1 MSYLKK
7 GKALKKIGMKY
18 EAENIFWVPK
28 EARWG
33 YLKDNAKDPKIGQ
46 IIDDAMILIEK
57 ENPTLKEVL
66 DKRYARPELD
76 KRRLG
81 ELIDLISTIKLHKNG
96 EKDLLGRVYEYF
108 LGQFASS
115 EGKGG
120 GEFYTPTSVVKTLV
134 EMIEPYRGRIYDP
147 ACGSGGMFIQS
158 EKFIEEHAGRIDD
171 LSIYG
176 QELNATTWKL
186 CKMNLAIRGLDGN
199 IGPHQ
204 GDTFHDDLHKTL
216 KADYVLANP
225 PFNISDWGGN
235 KLVDDIRW
243 KYGVPPE
250 GNANYAWLEH
260 IVYHLAPNGVA
271 GIVLANGALSSN
283 TSNEGVIRKNLVD
296 AKLVDAIVALPDKLF
311 YSTGIPVSLWIL
323 NRNKIDNPK
332 FRKRADEI
340 LFIDGRNLGTM
351 VDRRHRELSDEDI
364 KKIADTYHNY
374 RNIDGNYEDVQG
386 FCKAAKL
393 EEVREHEYVLTPGR
407 YVGIEEQE
415 DDGVPFEEK
424 MEALTSELGELF
436 EKSRSLEEEIR
447 KNLGGI
453 VMSFNEWTSIKL
465 GELIE
470 SISIKHDFEKDEL
483 IFLNTSDVL
492 EGKVLHDNY
501 SEVSKMPGQAK
512 KSIQKGDILFSEIR
526 PKNKRFAYIDFD
538 AKDFVVSTKLMVLR
552 RKSSL
557 INNKFLYKLLTS
569 DRMLNYL
576 QHIAEGRSGTFPQIT
591 FSELKNIYVLL
602 PSIQEQIAIAKTL
615 DDLDG
620 KIEIN
625 NKINKALEEMA
636 QAIFKQW
643 FVDFEFPNE
652 EGKPYKSSGGEMV
665 ESELG
670 MIPKGWD
677 SKSLL
682 DIADYLNGL
691 AMQKFRPEDD
701 EKGIPVLKN

>member
-1 MSYLKK
+1 MSS
-7 GKALKKIGMKY
+7 ANIGFEETLWKSADKLRGSMDSAEYKYVVLGLIFMKYISDKFETKYEELVEEGDGFEEDRDEY

-57 ENPTLKEVL
+57 ENPTLKGVL

-81 ELIDLISTIKLHKNG
+81 ELIDLISTIRLHKNG

-134 EMIEPYRGRIYDP
+134 EMIEPYKGRIYDP

-158 EKFIEEHAGRIDD
+158 EKFIEEHAGRIGD

-176 QELNATTWKL
+176 QELNATPWKL

-199 IGPHQ
+199 IGLNQ
-204 GDTFHDDLHKTL
+204 ADTFHDDLHKTL

-235 KLVDDIRW
+235 KLTEDVRW

-271 GIVLANGALSSN
+271 GVVLANGALSSN

-323 NRNKIDNPK
+323 NRNKKDNPK
-332 FRKRADEI
+332 FREREDEI
-340 LFIDGRNLGTM
+340 LFIDARNLGTM
-351 VDRRHRELSDEDI
+351 VDRRHKELSEEDI
-364 KKIADTYHNY
+364 NKISDTYHNY
-374 RNIDGNYEDVQG
+374 RNINGQYEDIQG

-415 DDGVPFEEK
+415 DDGILFEEK

-436 EKSRSLEEEIR
+436 AKSRSLEDEIR

-453 VMSFNEWTSIKL
+453 
-465 GELIE
+465 G
-470 SISIKHDFEKDEL
+470 
-483 IFLNTSDVL
+483 
-492 EGKVLHDNY
+492 Y
-501 SEVSKMPGQAK
+501 
-512 KSIQKGDILFSEIR
+512 
-526 PKNKRFAYIDFD
+526 
-538 AKDFVVSTKLMVLR
+538 
-552 RKSSL
+552 
-557 INNKFLYKLLTS
+557 
-569 DRMLNYL
+569 
-576 QHIAEGRSGTFPQIT
+576 
-591 FSELKNIYVLL
+591 
-602 PSIQEQIAIAKTL
+602 
-615 DDLDG
+615 
-620 KIEIN
+620 
-625 NKINKALEEMA
+625 
-636 QAIFKQW
+636 
-643 FVDFEFPNE
+643 EF
-652 EGKPYKSSGGEMV
+652 
-665 ESELG
+665 
-670 MIPKGWD
+670 
-677 SKSLL
+677 
-682 DIADYLNGL
+682 
-691 AMQKFRPEDD
+691 
-701 EKGIPVLKN
+701 

>member
-1 MSYLKK
+1 MST
-7 GKALKKIGMKY
+7 ANIGFEETLWKSADKLRGSMDSAEYKYVVLGLIFMKY
-18 EAENIFWVPK
+18 ISDKFETKYQELIEEGDGFEEDRDEYESENIFWVPK
-28 EARWG
+28 EARWD
-33 YLKDNAKDPKIGQ
+33 YIKDNAKDPKIGQ

-57 ENPTLKEVL
+57 ENPTLKGVL

-81 ELIDLISTIKLHKNG
+81 ELIDLISIIKLHKNG

-134 EMIEPYRGRIYDP
+134 EMIEPYKGRIYDP

-158 EKFIEEHAGRIDD
+158 EKFIEEHQGRIDD

-186 CKMNLAIRGLDGN
+186 CKMNLAIRGLEGN

-204 GDTFHDDLHKTL
+204 ADTFHDDLHKTL

-235 KLVDDIRW
+235 KLTEDVRW

-271 GIVLANGALSSN
+271 GVVLANGALSSN
-283 TSNEGVIRKNLVD
+283 TSNEGVIRKNLIE

-323 NRNKIDNPK
+323 NRNKKDNPK
-332 FRKRADEI
+332 YRKREDEI

-351 VDRRHRELSDEDI
+351 VDRRHRELSKDDI

-374 RNIDGNYEDVQG
+374 RNIDGAYEDIQG
-386 FCKAAKL
+386 FCKDAKL
-393 EEVREHEYVLTPGR
+393 DEVRENEYVLTPGR

-415 DDGVPFEEK
+415 DDGIPFEEK
-424 MEALTSELGELF
+424 MKTLTKELGELF
-436 EKSRSLEEEIR
+436 EKSRSLEEEIK

-453 VMSFNEWTSIKL
+453 
-465 GELIE
+465 G
-470 SISIKHDFEKDEL
+470 
-483 IFLNTSDVL
+483 
-492 EGKVLHDNY
+492 Y
-501 SEVSKMPGQAK
+501 
-512 KSIQKGDILFSEIR
+512 
-526 PKNKRFAYIDFD
+526 
-538 AKDFVVSTKLMVLR
+538 
-552 RKSSL
+552 
-557 INNKFLYKLLTS
+557 
-569 DRMLNYL
+569 
-576 QHIAEGRSGTFPQIT
+576 
-591 FSELKNIYVLL
+591 
-602 PSIQEQIAIAKTL
+602 
-615 DDLDG
+615 
-620 KIEIN
+620 
-625 NKINKALEEMA
+625 
-636 QAIFKQW
+636 
-643 FVDFEFPNE
+643 EF
-652 EGKPYKSSGGEMV
+652 
-665 ESELG
+665 
-670 MIPKGWD
+670 
-677 SKSLL
+677 
-682 DIADYLNGL
+682 
-691 AMQKFRPEDD
+691 
-701 EKGIPVLKN
+701 

>member
-1 MSYLKK
+1 MSS
-7 GKALKKIGMKY
+7 ANIGFEETLWKSADKLRGSMDSAEYKYVVLGLIFMKYISDKFETKYEELVEEGDGFEEDRDEY

-28 EARWG
+28 EARWS

-57 ENPTLKEVL
+57 ENTTLAGVL

-134 EMIEPYRGRIYDP
+134 EMIEPYKGRIYDP

-158 EKFIEEHAGRIDD
+158 EKFIEEHAGRIGD

-199 IGPHQ
+199 IGPNQ
-204 GDTFHDDLHKTL
+204 ADTFHDDLHKTL

-235 KLVDDIRW
+235 KLTEDVRW

-271 GIVLANGALSSN
+271 GVVLANGALSSN

-323 NRNKIDNPK
+323 NRNKKDNPK
-332 FRKRADEI
+332 FREREDEI
-340 LFIDGRNLGTM
+340 LFIDARNLGTM
-351 VDRRHRELSDEDI
+351 VDRRHRELSEEDI
-364 KKIADTYHNY
+364 KKISDTYHNY
-374 RNIDGNYEDVQG
+374 RNLNGQYEDIQG

-393 EEVREHEYVLTPGR
+393 DEVREHEYVLTPGR

-415 DDGVPFEEK
+415 DDGIPFEEK
-424 MEALTSELGELF
+424 MKALTSQLGELF
-436 EKSRSLEEEIR
+436 EKSRSLEDEIR

-453 VMSFNEWTSIKL
+453 
-465 GELIE
+465 G
-470 SISIKHDFEKDEL
+470 
-483 IFLNTSDVL
+483 
-492 EGKVLHDNY
+492 Y
-501 SEVSKMPGQAK
+501 
-512 KSIQKGDILFSEIR
+512 
-526 PKNKRFAYIDFD
+526 
-538 AKDFVVSTKLMVLR
+538 
-552 RKSSL
+552 
-557 INNKFLYKLLTS
+557 
-569 DRMLNYL
+569 
-576 QHIAEGRSGTFPQIT
+576 
-591 FSELKNIYVLL
+591 
-602 PSIQEQIAIAKTL
+602 
-615 DDLDG
+615 
-620 KIEIN
+620 
-625 NKINKALEEMA
+625 
-636 QAIFKQW
+636 
-643 FVDFEFPNE
+643 EF
-652 EGKPYKSSGGEMV
+652 
-665 ESELG
+665 
-670 MIPKGWD
+670 
-677 SKSLL
+677 
-682 DIADYLNGL
+682 
-691 AMQKFRPEDD
+691 
-701 EKGIPVLKN
+701 

>member
-1 MSYLKK
+1 MSS
-7 GKALKKIGMKY
+7 ANIGFEETLWKSADKLRGSMDSAEYKYVVLGLIFMKYISDKFETKYEELVEEGDGFEEDRDEY

-28 EARWG
+28 EARWS

-57 ENPTLKEVL
+57 ENSTLAGVL

-134 EMIEPYRGRIYDP
+134 EMIEPYKGRIYDP

-158 EKFIEEHAGRIDD
+158 EKFIEEHAGRIGD

-199 IGPHQ
+199 IGQHQ
-204 GDTFHDDLHKTL
+204 ADTFHEDLHKTL

-235 KLVDDIRW
+235 KLTEDVRW

-271 GIVLANGALSSN
+271 GVVLANGALSSN

-323 NRNKIDNPK
+323 NRNKKDNPK
-332 FRKRADEI
+332 FREREDEI
-340 LFIDGRNLGTM
+340 LFIDARNLGTM
-351 VDRRHRELSDEDI
+351 VDRRHRELSEEDI
-364 KKIADTYHNY
+364 KKISDTYHNY
-374 RNIDGNYEDVQG
+374 RNLNGQYEDIQG

-415 DDGVPFEEK
+415 DDGIPFEEK
-424 MEALTSELGELF
+424 MKALTSELGELF
-436 EKSRSLEEEIR
+436 EKSRNLEDEIR
-447 KNLGGI
+447 KNLGG
-453 VMSFNEWTSIKL
+453 V
-465 GELIE
+465 G
-470 SISIKHDFEKDEL
+470 
-483 IFLNTSDVL
+483 
-492 EGKVLHDNY
+492 Y
-501 SEVSKMPGQAK
+501 
-512 KSIQKGDILFSEIR
+512 
-526 PKNKRFAYIDFD
+526 
-538 AKDFVVSTKLMVLR
+538 
-552 RKSSL
+552 
-557 INNKFLYKLLTS
+557 
-569 DRMLNYL
+569 
-576 QHIAEGRSGTFPQIT
+576 
-591 FSELKNIYVLL
+591 
-602 PSIQEQIAIAKTL
+602 
-615 DDLDG
+615 
-620 KIEIN
+620 
-625 NKINKALEEMA
+625 
-636 QAIFKQW
+636 
-643 FVDFEFPNE
+643 EF
-652 EGKPYKSSGGEMV
+652 
-665 ESELG
+665 
-670 MIPKGWD
+670 
-677 SKSLL
+677 
-682 DIADYLNGL
+682 
-691 AMQKFRPEDD
+691 
-701 EKGIPVLKN
+701 